1 MSDHFVKNSGSG
13 PAGRAD
19 RLARVDWDR
28 LRAELFA
35 EAAEPLT
42 TSRRLAELI
51 AAAIRASELVP
62 GSRLR
67 ETELAAALG
76 ASRTPLRE
84 ALQGLRQ
91 QGLVEHDNEGGLR
104 VRVLSWRD
112 VTELYE
118 LRASLEGMSARLAA
132 RNASAAEAELSNC
145 LRGHQW
151 RLCVAA
157 LGRWACRGW

>member
-91 QGLVEHDNEGGLR
+91 QGLVEHDNEG
-104 VRVLSWRD
+104 VYVF
-112 VTELYE
+112 VC
-118 LRASLEGMSARLAA
+118 SAGAM
-132 RNASAAEAELSNC
+132 
-145 LRGHQW
+145 
-151 RLCVAA
+151 
-157 LGRWACRGW
+157 